1 MSQKTNNDEFND
13 FKLDKE
19 GLQPEMPRFDSY
31 FESKSQDV
39 HPFEHIKNSFDDS
52 EMYSQEEIAYE
63 KDREAKLHKKEL
75 IGRLYGR
82 KITPR
87 QFELLMGMDQTGS
100 IKIEK
105 TLDFQKNNFLT
116 KEDYVRLT
124 QEKYEK
130 LMRQKVAS
138 GEWPESEKLQRLQKQ
153 IEDDVAKTPTKSE
166 LRMKIKEMEESA

>member
-1 MSQKTNNDEFND
+1 
-13 FKLDKE
+13 
-19 GLQPEMPRFDSY
+19 MPRFDSY

-52 EMYSQEEIAYE
+52 EMYSQDEINFE
-63 KDREAKLHKKEL
+63 REREAQLHKKEL

-87 QFELLMGMDQTGS
+87 QFELLMGLDETGQFKMDQM
-100 IKIEK
+100 
-105 TLDFQKNNFLT
+105 LDYQKNTFMTN
-116 KEDYVRLT
+116 EDYVRLT

-138 GEWPESEKLQRLQKQ
+138 GEWSESEKL
-153 IEDDVAKTPTKSE
+153 
-166 LRMKIKEMEESA
+166 